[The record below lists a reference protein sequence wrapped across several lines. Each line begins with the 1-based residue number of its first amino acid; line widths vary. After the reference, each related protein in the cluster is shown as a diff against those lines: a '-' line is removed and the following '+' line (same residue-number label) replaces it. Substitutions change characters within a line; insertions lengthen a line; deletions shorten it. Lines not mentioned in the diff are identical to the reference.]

1 MYFVC
6 CAALYARISVQCNQC
21 KLRYQKTSAVARYLV
36 TVFNEVV
43 IFSLPELPLEQ
54 CKILVSVY
62 ETRKT
67 RKSTKYLI
75 GQLIVGR
82 EKTLEDKHWSL
93 MMQSVRQ
100 PVAKWHGLLIW
111 VRTPKSSPS
120 CSPWMSVP
128 AVCSAGCWEICIC
141 LTAGQTWTHLP
152 PDSTK
157 AERLCFCSNQ
167 DNECLSETWGY
178 TVYLLTHITFI
189 YVLSSKSY
197 HIERLFSIRHF
208 IHYVWCRLW

>member
-1 MYFVC
+1 MQFLIYFVC

-21 KLRYQKTSAVARYLV
+21 KLRYQKTSAVARCLV

-54 CKILVSVY
+54 CKVLVAVY

-75 GQLIVGR
+75 GQLTVGR
-82 EKTLEDKHWSL
+82 EKTLEDNHWSL

-111 VRTPKSSPS
+111 VRTPKSPPS
-120 CSPWMSVP
+120 CSPWISVSV
-128 AVCSAGCWEICIC
+128 VCLVGCWGY
-141 LTAGQTWTHLP
+141 LHLLNCRPNLDSSP
-152 PDSTK
+152 PWLHRDRKT
-157 AERLCFCSNQ
+157 FCSNQ
-167 DNECLSETWGY
+167 DNDCL
-178 TVYLLTHITFI
+178 
-189 YVLSSKSY
+189 
-197 HIERLFSIRHF
+197 
-208 IHYVWCRLW
+208 